1 MIVREPDRL
10 LDVFGG
16 EKKFMGALR
25 SIAENWSHLKKDKM
39 LVREMRKSRFLGALR
54 EVSGGN
60 GADGGAAEENAAGAH
75 EGTIREFIRLG
86 RTKF

>member
-1 MIVREPDRL
+1 
-10 LDVFGG
+10 
-16 EKKFMGALR
+16 MGAMR

-39 LVREMRKSRFLGALR
+39 LIREMRKSRFLGALR